1 VALGALTEAVIGAKL
16 LPPAARFEHLAR
28 PRLSARLAE
37 SLDARATVVVAGAG
51 YGKSTLVARFLS
63 ESEIDGVWYA
73 LDPTDRDPWSFFR
86 YLVHG
91 IRARV
96 PEFGLRTSGLWES
109 LRYRDDQVDRFV
121 DVFIRDLEE
130 SLGGRLVLVL
140 DRVEC
145 LDGGE
150 AGVAALRRLLTYL
163 PGSLH
168 LILVGRSLPKLG
180 IPGLAAE
187 GAVRILQAEELL
199 FTHEETRTLLVE
211 RFGLDLAAET
221 LAQVHERTRGWVT
234 ALQLL
239 RQTARLSEKA
249 AIPAD
254 LLARTET
261 EIFEY
266 FSEEV
271 LAAEPP
277 ETRALLLA
285 ASVPAVLDPE
295 VAADA
300 LGRPSIRAQLEHLR
314 ERRLFLSRLEGGGD
328 LHAFDPLFRDFL
340 LGKLRAEQGE
350 RGVAELARAF
360 GLAYARRG
368 DDLQALSYLRQ
379 GRADADVLELL
390 RTRGRA
396 LLRAGSLDAVREA
409 ASVGRAP
416 FLDDLLGEACRLRGD
431 FAAAVGHFE
440 AAVRGP
446 EPAGAEAL
454 QGLAYSLLRM
464 GETGRAEETA
474 ERALALVVNDP
485 DLSARILNTL
495 SIVRYRTDRTDEAI
509 AGWQDALARARQAR
523 DEHLTRMIAHNLG
536 LPHAA
541 RGDLLRATECFRILT
556 SDASPRVGPE
566 EGTAYL
572 NLARIAT
579 LRCELPQAAR
589 LLDDAWEIQR
599 KWGLRGLA
607 ADVLEAE
614 GNLLRDSGE
623 AEGAAGRY
631 AAARAAYIELG
642 QTEPL
647 DSLGEEE
654 ALLTARRGEIDRA
667 ERAVL
672 EILERSRQSGRS
684 EAIASALLT
693 LGEIRAR
700 SMSPAAA
707 IASLEEARDRFAALP
722 RAYQECAACLW
733 LGLAHAKT
741 GNDPEAKAAANRA
754 LRLSAEFD
762 YAGLVR
768 RVGEVDPRF
777 GTLVGTAPAA
787 EKPLPLAGRLGVS
800 AADLTVR
807 LLGPVEVYRDE
818 DRKIP
823 ASAWRLRR
831 ALRVFCYLAAARNHR
846 ATKSRIADAVWAD
859 AARPVVEKNFHPT
872 ISFLRKALNHGHG
885 VAKNFILCES
895 GAYAL
900 NPDYRYDVDVERFE
914 RGIAAAR
921 DQKARGE
928 LEPALR
934 SFEDAIALYRGP
946 FLEEDGEEWIE
957 APQAHY
963 ESLLDVALREAADLN
978 ARLGRPEGSVP
989 LLERLV
995 ERHPADQAASI
1006 QLMRALGALGRK
1018 AAVEREYRRLSAG
1031 GGVRLETA
1039 QAFREIL
1046 ARAER

>member
-1 VALGALTEAVIGAKL
+1 VAVGALTEAVIGAKL
-16 LPPAARFEHLAR
+16 LPPAARPEHLAR
-28 PRLSARLAE
+28 PRLFERLA
-37 SLDARATVVVAGAG
+37 SGLDARATVVVAGAG
-51 YGKSTLVARFLS
+51 YGKSTLVARFLDAS
-63 ESEIDGVWYA
+63 GIDGVWYA

-121 DVFIRDLEE
+121 DVFIRDAEE
-130 SLGGRLVLVL
+130 SLAGRLVLVL
-140 DRVEC
+140 DRVEH
-145 LDGGE
+145 LEGDD
-150 AGVAALRRLLTYL
+150 AWSAALRRLLAYL

-180 IPGLAAE
+180 LPGLAAD
-187 GAVRILQAEELL
+187 GAVRTLHADELL
-199 FTHEETRTLLVE
+199 FTPDETRTLLVE
-211 RFGLDLAAET
+211 RFGLDLAPAT

-249 AIPAD
+249 AIPVD
-254 LLARTET
+254 LLARTEA
-261 EIFEY
+261 EVFEY
-266 FSEEV
+266 FGEEV
-271 LAAEPP
+271 LAAEPA
-277 ETRALLLA
+277 EARALLLA
-285 ASVPAVLDPE
+285 SSVPATIDPE
-295 VAADA
+295 VAAEA
-300 LGRPSIRAQLEHLR
+300 LERPSVRADLERMR
-314 ERRLFLSRLEGGGD
+314 ERRLFLSRLDGPGN
-328 LHAFDPLFRDFL
+328 LLAFDPLFRDFL
-340 LGKLRAEQGE
+340 LGKLSAERGE
-350 RGVAELARAF
+350 RGVEELARAF
-360 GLAYARRG
+360 GLAYGRRG
-368 DDLQALSYLRQ
+368 DDLQSLVYLRRA
-379 GRADADVLELL
+379 RADEDVLELL

-409 ASVGRAP
+409 ATAVAGSRRLP

-431 FAAAVGHFE
+431 FAAAVRHFE
-440 AAVRGP
+440 AAV
-446 EPAGAEAL
+446 AGSAHAEAL

-474 ERALALVVNDP
+474 EKALALAGSDP
-485 DLSARILNTL
+485 GLSARILNTL

-509 AGWQDALARARQAR
+509 AGWQEALARARQAR

-556 SDASPRVGPE
+556 SDSSPRVGPE

-579 LRCELPQAAR
+579 LRGELAQAAR

-614 GNLLRDSGE
+614 ANLLRESGD
-623 AEGAAGRY
+623 AAAGERY
-631 AAARAAYIELG
+631 AAARAAYVELG

-647 DSLGEEE
+647 DSLAEEE
-654 ALLTARRGEIDRA
+654 ALYLARRGEPDRA
-667 ERAVL
+667 ERA
-672 EILERSRQSGRS
+672 ILEVLDRARRGGRS

-700 SMSPAAA
+700 SGSPANAVEP
-707 IASLEEARDRFAALP
+707 LKEARERFGALDRS
-722 RAYQECAACLW
+722 YQTCASGLW
-733 LGLAHAKT
+733 LGLALERS
-741 GNDPEAKAAANRA
+741 GNAAGAREAEAPA
-754 LRLSAEFD
+754 LRLAAELD
-762 YAGLVR
+762 YAALVR
-768 RVGEVDPRF
+768 KVKAVAQPAPE
-777 GTLVGTAPAA
+777 TAA
-787 EKPLPLAGRLGVS
+787 PLPGRLRAS
-800 AADLTVR
+800 SADLTVR
-807 LLGPVEVYRDE
+807 LFGPVEVYRDE

-859 AARPVVEKNFHPT
+859 ARRPVVERNFHPT
-872 ISFLRKALNHGHG
+872 ISFLRKALNHGHA
-885 VAKNFILCES
+885 VPKNFILCEG

-900 NPDYRYDVDVERFE
+900 NPDYRYDVDADRFE
-914 RGIAAAR
+914 RGIGSAR
-921 DQKARGE
+921 DHRSRGE
-928 LEPALR
+928 LEASLR
-934 SFEDAIALYRGP
+934 SYDDAIALYRGP
-946 FLEEDGEEWIE
+946 FLEEDDEEWIE

-963 ESLLDVALREAADLN
+963 ESLLDAALRESAEAHVQ
-978 ARLGRPEGSVP
+978 LGRPEGSIAP
-989 LLERLV
+989 LERLV
-995 ERHPADQAASI
+995 ERNPSDQGASI
-1006 QLMRALGALGRK
+1006 QLMRVLGSLGRK
-1018 AAVEREYRRLSAG
+1018 SAVEKEYRRLSAG

-1039 QAFREIL
+1039 QAFHEIL
-1046 ARAER
+1046 SRAGR

>member
-1 VALGALTEAVIGAKL
+1 MGALTEAVIGAKL
-16 LPPAARFEHLAR
+16 LPPAARPEHLAR
-28 PRLSARLAE
+28 PRLTERLA
-37 SLDARATVVVAGAG
+37 SGLDARATVVVAGAG

-63 ESEIDGVWYA
+63 ESGIDGIWYT
-73 LDPTDRDPWSFFR
+73 LDPSDRDPWAFFR

-91 IRARV
+91 VRARV

-109 LRYRDDQVDRFV
+109 LRYRDDQVERFV
-121 DVFIRDLEE
+121 DVFLRDAEE
-130 SLGGRLVLVL
+130 SLAGHLVLVL
-140 DRVEC
+140 DRIEC
-145 LDGGE
+145 LEGGE
-150 AGVAALRRLLTYL
+150 TGIAALRRLLTYL

-168 LILVGRSLPKLG
+168 LVLVGRSLPKLG
-180 IPGLAAE
+180 IPGLAAD
-187 GAVRILQAEELL
+187 GAVRTLPAEELL
-199 FTHEETRTLLVE
+199 FTREETRALLVD
-211 RFGLDLAAET
+211 RFGLDLSPET
-221 LAQVHERTRGWVT
+221 VAQVHERTRGWVT

-239 RQTARLSEKA
+239 RQTARLS
-249 AIPAD
+249 IPAD
-254 LLARTET
+254 LLARTEA
-261 EIFEY
+261 EVFEY

-271 LAAEPP
+271 LAAEPAD
-277 ETRALLLA
+277 TRALLLSA
-285 ASVPAVLDPE
+285 AVPAVLDPE
-295 VAADA
+295 VAAEA
-300 LGRPSIRAQLEHLR
+300 LGRPSIRADLTHLR

-340 LGKLRAEQGE
+340 LGKLRAERGE

-360 GLAYARRG
+360 GLAYAGRG
-368 DDLQALSYLRQ
+368 DDLQALTYLRQ
-379 GRADADVLELL
+379 GRADADVAELL
-390 RTRGRA
+390 RARGRA

-409 ASVGRAP
+409 ATAVARTAGRAP
-416 FLDDLLGEACRLRGD
+416 FLEDLLGEACRLRGD

-440 AAVRGP
+440 AAVAGP
-446 EPAGAEAL
+446 EPPGAEAL

-464 GETGRAEETA
+464 GETRRAEEVA
-474 ERALALVVNDP
+474 ERALALAGNDP
-485 DLSARILNTL
+485 GLSARILNTL

-579 LRCELPQAAR
+579 LRGELPQAAR

-614 GNLLRDSGE
+614 GNLLRESGD

-654 ALLTARRGEIDRA
+654 ALLTARRGELDRA
-667 ERAVL
+667 ERAVA
-672 EILERSRQSGRS
+672 EILDRARQSGRS

-700 SMSPAAA
+700 GASPETA
-707 IASLEEARDRFAALP
+707 IAGLEEARDRFAALP

-741 GNDPEAKAAANRA
+741 GKDAEARAAAARA
-754 LRLSAEFD
+754 LRLSAELD

-777 GTLVGTAPAA
+777 ARLVGATAAPSQAA
-787 EKPLPLAGRLGVS
+787 PLAGRLGAS

-807 LLGPVEVYRDE
+807 VLGPVEVYRDA

-831 ALRVFCYLAAARNHR
+831 ALKVFCYLAAARNHR
-846 ATKSRIADAVWAD
+846 ATKARIADAVWAD
-859 AARPVVEKNFHPT
+859 ARGAVVERNFHPT

-885 VAKNFILCES
+885 VAKSFILCEG

-900 NPDYRYDVDVERFE
+900 NPEYHYDVDVERFE
-914 RGIAAAR
+914 RGIASAR
-921 DQKARGE
+921 DQKTRGE

-934 SFEDAIALYRGP
+934 SYEAAIALYRGP
-946 FLEEDGEEWIE
+946 FLEEDEDEWIE
-957 APQAHY
+957 APQTHY
-963 ESLLDVALREAADLN
+963 ESLLDAALRESADLH
-978 ARLGRPEGSVP
+978 AKLGRPEGSLP

-995 ERHPADQAASI
+995 ERHPADQAVSI
-1006 QLMRALGALGRK
+1006 QLMRVLGALGRK
-1018 AAVEREYRRLSAG
+1018 SAVESEYRRLSAG

-1046 ARAER
+1046 ARTER

>member
-1 VALGALTEAVIGAKL
+1 LGALTEAVIGAKL
-16 LPPAARFEHLAR
+16 LAPAARPEHLVR
-28 PRLSARLAE
+28 TRLHERLA
-37 SLDARATVVVAGAG
+37 SGLDARATVVVAGPG
-51 YGKSTLVARFLS
+51 YGKSTLVARYLA
-63 ESEIDGVWYA
+63 ESGTDGIWYT
-73 LDPTDRDPWSFFR
+73 LDPSDRDPWALFR

-121 DVFIRDLEE
+121 DVFIRDAEE
-130 SLGGRLVLVL
+130 SLGGRIVVVL

-145 LDGGE
+145 LEGGE
-150 AGVAALRRLLTYL
+150 PGIAALRRLLTYL

-168 LILVGRSLPKLG
+168 LVLVGRSMPKLG
-180 IPGLAAE
+180 LPGLAAD
-187 GAVRILQAEELL
+187 GAVRTLHADELL
-199 FTHEETRTLLVE
+199 LTLGETRTLLTE
-211 RFGLDLAAET
+211 RFGLDLSEET
-221 LAQVHERTRGWVT
+221 LAQVHARTRGWVT
-234 ALQLL
+234 ALQFL
-239 RQTARLSEKA
+239 RQTSRLSV
-249 AIPAD
+249 PAD
-254 LLARTET
+254 LLSRTEV
-261 EIFEY
+261 EVFEY

-271 LAAEPP
+271 LAAEPD
-277 ETRALLLA
+277 ETRELLLA
-285 ASVPAVLDPE
+285 ASVPAVLDPD

-300 LGRPSIRAQLEHLR
+300 LLRPALRAELSHLR
-314 ERRLFLSRLEGGGD
+314 ERHLFLSRLEGGSD

-340 LGKLRAEQGE
+340 LGKLRAERGE
-350 RGVAELARAF
+350 RAVAELSRAF

-379 GRADADVLELL
+379 GRAEAEVVELL

-409 ASVGRAP
+409 AEGASRAP
-416 FLDDLLGEACRLRGD
+416 FLEDLLGEACRLRGD
-431 FAAAVGHFE
+431 FAAAVRHFE
-440 AAVRGP
+440 AA
-446 EPAGAEAL
+446 EPTAETL
-454 QGLAYSLLRM
+454 QGLAYSLQRM
-464 GETGRAEETA
+464 GETRRAEEIA
-474 ERALALVVNDP
+474 AKALALAGDDP
-485 DLSARILNTL
+485 GLSARILNTL
-495 SIVRYRTDRTDEAI
+495 SIVRYRTDRIDEAI

-579 LRCELPQAAR
+579 LRGELTQAAR

-614 GNLLRDSGE
+614 ANLLRESGDPAA
-623 AEGAAGRY
+623 AERY

-647 DSLGEEE
+647 DSLAEEE
-654 ALLTARRGEIDRA
+654 ALHAARQGETDRA

-672 EILERSRQSGRS
+672 DVLERARRTDRS

-700 SMSPAAA
+700 SVSPGRA
-707 IASLEEARDRFAALP
+707 IEPLMEARDRFAALD
-722 RAYQECAACLW
+722 RSYQTCAAGLW
-733 LGLAHAKT
+733 LAACGVR
-741 GNDPEAKAAANRA
+741 EAEAPA
-754 LRLSAEFD
+754 LRLAAEMD

-768 RVGEVDPRF
+768 KVAAASKPVE
-777 GTLVGTAPAA
+777 TAA
-787 EKPLPLAGRLGVS
+787 PLPGRLRAS
-800 AADLTVR
+800 SADLTVR

-831 ALRVFCYLAAARNHR
+831 ALRVFCYLAAARHHR

-859 AARPVVEKNFHPT
+859 ARRPVVERNFHPT
-872 ISFLRKALNHGHG
+872 ISFLRKALNHGHA
-885 VAKNFILCES
+885 VPKNFILCEG

-900 NPDYRYDVDVERFE
+900 NPDYRYDVDVDRFE
-914 RGIAAAR
+914 RGIHAAR
-921 DQKARGE
+921 DHRSRGE
-928 LEPALR
+928 LEPALGAYQ
-934 SFEDAIALYRGP
+934 DAIALYRGA
-946 FLEEDGEEWIE
+946 FLEEDDEEWIE

-963 ESLLDVALREAADLN
+963 ESLLDAALRESADLH
-978 ARLGRPEGSVP
+978 AQLGRPEGSLP

-995 ERHPADQAASI
+995 ERNPSDQAASI
-1006 QLMRALGALGRK
+1006 QLMRALGTLGRK
-1018 AAVEREYRRLSAG
+1018 AAVEKEYRRLSAG
-1031 GGVRLETA
+1031 GGVRIETA
-1039 QAFREIL
+1039 QAFRDIL
-1046 ARAER
+1046 SRAGG